1 MPNTSIQTIA
11 VANQKGG
18 VGKTTTTLTLGAA
31 LSKLGYRTLVLD
43 LDPHACATIHLAYYP
58 EQISSCPLQAFALEQ
73 AGQSPLDWDSLIH
86 KDSRH
91 YFDFVPGSI
100 KLSELEADLKDKKG
114 KGVALRKNLELV
126 KRDYDYI
133 LLDCPPHLGV
143 ILINALVAADLT
155 IIPIQT
161 EFLALH
167 GLRLTFDT
175 IRMLNR
181 ALPEQIYYKTLAT
194 MHDRRVGACRRV
206 YNLLRKKLGDRF
218 FQTAINIDTQF
229 REASAQGKLI
239 FDVAPRSRGGAEYLR
254 LAREIERL

>member
-1 MPNTSIQTIA
+1 
-11 VANQKGG
+11 
-18 VGKTTTTLTLGAA
+18 
-31 LSKLGYRTLVLD
+31 
-43 LDPHACATIHLAYYP
+43 
-58 EQISSCPLQAFALEQ
+58 
-73 AGQSPLDWDSLIH
+73 
-86 KDSRH
+86 
-91 YFDFVPGSI
+91 
-100 KLSELEADLKDKKG
+100 
-114 KGVALRKNLELV
+114 LRKNLELV

>member
-1 MPNTSIQTIA
+1 MPGHSIQIIA
-11 VANQKGG
+11 IANQKGG
-18 VGKTTTTLTLGAA
+18 VGKTTTALSLGAA
-31 LSKLGYRTLVLD
+31 FCRLGYKTLVLD

-58 EQISSCPLQAFALEQ
+58 EQVNDCSVQAFSLEQ
-73 AGQSPLDWDSLIH
+73 GSQGLDWSSLIQ
-86 KDSRH
+86 KDPRH

-100 KLSELEADLKDKKG
+100 KLSELESDFKERRG
-114 KGVALRKNLELV
+114 KGLVLSRSLEPM
-126 KRDYDYI
+126 RGQYDYI
-133 LLDCPPHLGV
+133 LLDCPPNLGV

-181 ALPEQIYYKTLAT
+181 TLPEPIYYKTLAT
-194 MHDRRVGACRRV
+194 MYDRRVGACHRV
-206 YNLLRKKLGDRF
+206 YNLLRKKMGERF

-239 FDVAPRSRGGAEYLR
+239 YDVAPKSRGGTEYLR
-254 LAREIERL
+254 LAREIESL

>member
-1 MPNTSIQTIA
+1 MPSSSIQTIA

-18 VGKTTTTLTLGAA
+18 VGKTTTTLSLGAA
-31 LSKLGYRTLVLD
+31 FCRLGYKTLVLD

-58 EQISSCPLQAFALEQ
+58 EQIASCSMQAFSLEQ
-73 AGQSPLDWDSLIH
+73 GSQCLDWSSLIQ
-86 KDSRH
+86 KDPRH

-100 KLSELEADLKDKKG
+100 KLSELESDLKDKKG
-114 KGVALRKNLELV
+114 KGLALKKNLEQLTEQ
-126 KRDYDYI
+126 YDYI

-175 IRMLNR
+175 IRMLNK
-181 ALPEQIYYKTLAT
+181 ALPEPIYYKTLAT
-194 MHDRRVGACRRV
+194 MYDRRVGACHRV
-206 YNLLRKKLGDRF
+206 YNLLRKKLGNKF

-239 FDVAPRSRGGAEYLR
+239 YDVAPKSRGGAEYFR
-254 LAREIERL
+254 LAKEIESI